1 MCTQISE
8 DITTEIPPVV
18 EPESEVIENEPEP
31 RDVYALLALPTYQGM
46 TDKEIDLI
54 IKYHVHHAISDA
66 EYLLKT
72 QITITEMEAKI
83 QNGRI
88 NSQRALDMIEYLIEY
103 PHTVE
108 PVQPLKFEPRSL
120 ELSNE
125 S

>member
-1 MCTQISE
+1 MCTQTSE
-8 DITTEIPPVV
+8 NV
-18 EPESEVIENEPEP
+18 NANAEP
-31 RDVYALLALPTYQGM
+31 RDIYDLLALPTYQGM
-46 TDKEIDLI
+46 TDEEIDAI
-54 IKYHVHHAISDA
+54 IKYHVGRATSDA

-72 QITITEMEAKI
+72 QIAITEMEAKI
-83 QNGRI
+83 QNGRT